1 MKHNDVFTISNVHFQ
16 FYSYFHNDKI
26 NLKCSQ
32 LHQFL
37 LTHYKQLNNELSLI
51 QRNAF
56 NSYKQYKFAL
66 TNLWKSLENQ
76 SEEKR
81 EICEKMFEEIIVILK
96 DDNPLS
102 KIKTDDMK
110 FKQLNTFTISPLN
123 SKDSKETED
132 EKRKRNHSDIQ
143 LFHDNEFD
151 SKRELN

>member
-1 MKHNDVFTISNVHFQ
+1 M
-16 FYSYFHNDKI
+16 
-26 NLKCSQ
+26 
-32 LHQFL
+32 
-37 LTHYKQLNNELSLI
+37 
-51 QRNAF
+51 
-56 NSYKQYKFAL
+56 

-110 FKQLNTFTISPLN
+110 FKQLNAFTISPLN